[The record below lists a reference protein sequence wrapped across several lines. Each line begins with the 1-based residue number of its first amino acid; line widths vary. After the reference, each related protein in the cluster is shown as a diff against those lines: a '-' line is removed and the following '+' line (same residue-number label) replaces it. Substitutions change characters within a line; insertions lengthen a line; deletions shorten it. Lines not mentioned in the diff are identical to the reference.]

1 MSLRC
6 QIITQERTIFDEDVD
21 IVLAPAI
28 QGRVGI
34 LKQHAPLI
42 TALDFGE
49 LIIRQ
54 GSREEAFAIG
64 GGVLQVANDHVIV
77 LAESAENVED
87 IDVARAEDARR
98 RAEQIMAESP
108 PQDPA
113 ELAAL
118 EAAIRRANLRV
129 RVGRRQRKP
138 RRSMGSGGMEFDSG
152 GE

>member
-49 LIIRQ
+49 LVIRQ
-54 GSREEAFAIG
+54 GGREETFAIG

-98 RAEQIMAESP
+98 RAEQIMAENP

-118 EAAIRRANLRV
+118 EATIRRADLRV

-138 RRSMGSGGMEFDSG
+138 RRGTGPGGMEFDSG
-152 GE
+152 AE